1 MWYSSVQET
10 QNRNTKKSQK
20 MWQCFLYIL
29 VQNEVVFPFVQKRS
43 QRHPHFWQKTHSPV
57 FRCSAWLR
65 SLFQMYTCNDATI
78 ATFLGCIFYSGK
90 NSEIYIKL
98 HKYARCVRNMFCR
111 FLSTPD
117 WPICHHHPLGSGTH
131 LQPCFDTNGD
141 TFMWKTKKYQNYTYS
156 HFLTNLTKCFPCHHW
171 HWLW

>member
-43 QRHPHFWQKTHSPV
+43 QRHPHFWQNTHSPV

-90 NSEIYIKL
+90 NLAIFIILYIKL
-98 HKYARCVRNMFCR
+98 QKYARFVRNTFCR
-111 FLSTPD
+111 FLSMPD
-117 WPICHHHPLGSGTH
+117 WPIFGHVTITHSDLGHISNLVLIQTETLLCGKQRNTKITH
-131 LQPCFDTNGD
+131 IHIFWPT
-141 TFMWKTKKYQNYTYS
+141 
-156 HFLTNLTKCFPCHHW
+156 
-171 HWLW
+171 